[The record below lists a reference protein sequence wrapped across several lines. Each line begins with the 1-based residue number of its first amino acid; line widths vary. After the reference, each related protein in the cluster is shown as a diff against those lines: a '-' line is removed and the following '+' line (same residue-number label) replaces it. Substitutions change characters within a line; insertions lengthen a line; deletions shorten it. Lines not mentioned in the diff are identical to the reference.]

1 MNDEDTNLIAY
12 LVVGGLGLAGAWRLW
27 ETRLQPWVN
36 DRMEEVT
43 GSGLE
48 NGWVVDAIA
57 IGILVVPVLLLVLIV
72 RSVLRGRKKRKAA
85 AKKKRDQ
92 EESGADSR
100 SESRR

>member
-1 MNDEDTNLIAY
+1 MNEEDTNLIAY
-12 LVVGGLGLAGAWRLW
+12 LMVGGLGLAGAWRLW

-57 IGILVVPVLLLVLIV
+57 IAILIVPVLLLILIV
-72 RSVLRGRKKRKAA
+72 RSVLRGRKKKAA
-85 AKKKRDQ
+85 AKKKCDQ
-92 EESGADSR
+92 EELSAGSR
-100 SESRR
+100 SEPRR